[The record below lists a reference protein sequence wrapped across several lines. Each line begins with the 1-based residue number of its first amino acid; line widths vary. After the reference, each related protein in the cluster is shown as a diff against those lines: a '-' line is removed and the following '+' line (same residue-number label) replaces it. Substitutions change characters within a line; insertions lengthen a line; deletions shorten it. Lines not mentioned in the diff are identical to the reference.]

1 SRIIAANNV
10 VSAFFMVIAALSG
23 VALRLAG
30 LTIPQLFLVTAIVNL
45 AVAAYIF
52 TVIPEFLMRFIIW
65 MLVHTVYRV
74 RQRGLEHLP
83 AVGPAVIV
91 CNHVSFVDAC
101 VLASAS
107 RRPMRFVMDHTI
119 FKIPI

>member
-1 SRIIAANNV
+1 ALDLSWATSAAAGPPNGLDVGGFLARWRHWRVAADLVLIGTFGGFFIVPLLAFVQHRSDSRHLSRIIAANNV

-52 TVIPEFLMRFIIW
+52 TVIP
-65 MLVHTVYRV
+65 
-74 RQRGLEHLP
+74 
-83 AVGPAVIV
+83 
-91 CNHVSFVDAC
+91 
-101 VLASAS
+101 
-107 RRPMRFVMDHTI
+107 
-119 FKIPI
+119 